1 MVTLVV
7 TMQPLVSLTHQVAF
21 VTLSGLGKAVY
32 SPVALNCTCRL
43 DAGAVAVE
51 GVTVMEVRSRSGP
64 KPLVQPIPLI
74 NTEGNTQNRIILNFV
89 INAPPE

>member
-32 SPVALNCTCRL
+32 SASRFELHLSARCRSSSSRGCHS
-43 DAGAVAVE
+43 DGGQE
-51 GVTVMEVRSRSGP
+51 PIRSQAACAANP
-64 KPLVQPIPLI
+64 
-74 NTEGNTQNRIILNFV
+74 
-89 INAPPE
+89 AY